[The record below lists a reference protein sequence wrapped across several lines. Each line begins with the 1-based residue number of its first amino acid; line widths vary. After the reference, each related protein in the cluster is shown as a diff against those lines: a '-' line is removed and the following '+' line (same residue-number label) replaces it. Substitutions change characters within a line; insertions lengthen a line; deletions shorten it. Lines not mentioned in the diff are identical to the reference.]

1 VGPDPAPLVTC
12 DTVRMT
18 KGGAEAAARHP
29 VDPTESPRRTRK
41 TVKRTHK
48 NGEEE
53 RDVLDKKT
61 LQVVPLGGLGEIG
74 KNMTAV
80 RQDSGIVLVD
90 AGMAFPDEETP
101 GIDLIL
107 PDFTYLREHADELK
121 GIVITHGH
129 EDHVGALPYIL
140 REFNV
145 PVYGTKLTLG
155 LVRSKLQEFG
165 IKRGDLREIKA
176 GDTQR
181 LGGFGLEFVHVNHS
195 IPDAVAIAIRTN
207 AGLIVF
213 SGDYKVDLTPI
224 EGAPMD
230 LGHLAALGK
239 EGVLAF
245 FGDSTNSE
253 RPGYVPSEKTVEA
266 TFEEIFEKATGRIIV
281 ASFASHIHRVTQ
293 VVEAAKKHN
302 RLVGVLGRS
311 MVRNVGIARELGYLD
326 LPQEM
331 LVEQRDMGRIPD
343 GDIAVLMTGSQGEPL
358 AALSRVAAG
367 THRSVEVGPGD
378 TVVIAAH
385 PIPGNERGV
394 ARTIDNLMKQGA
406 EVHYSPLESVHVSGH
421 GAQEEQKLVLALLK
435 PRFLVPVHGEFRML
449 RHHANTAMSMGIPEE
464 NIFILE
470 NGGRMEFKDGK
481 ARRIDNVAAGT
492 FLVDAG
498 AIADTSESIMRE
510 RQQLSGDGMFVV
522 VARVSAQDG
531 QPIGSPEVISRGFAD
546 PQASNGLVDDSINTV
561 TKTLERTAKKRVTD
575 AEELKKEIR
584 KDLSAF
590 LSQKARKRP
599 IILPMVVEI

>member
-1 VGPDPAPLVTC
+1 
-12 DTVRMT
+12 MM
-18 KGGAEAAARHP
+18 
-29 VDPTESPRRTRK
+29 
-41 TVKRTHK
+41 
-48 NGEEE
+48 
-53 RDVLDKKT
+53 DKKT

-107 PDFTYLREHADELK
+107 PDFTYLREHSDELK
-121 GIVITHGH
+121 GIVLTHGH
-129 EDHVGALPYIL
+129 EDHVGALPYLL

-145 PVYGTKLTLG
+145 PVYATKLTLG

-165 IKRGDLREIKA
+165 IKKGDLREIKA
-176 GDTQR
+176 GDKQK

-195 IPDAVAIAIRTN
+195 IPDAVAVAIRTN

-224 EGAPMD
+224 EGDPMD
-230 LGHLAALGK
+230 LGRLAELGN

-266 TFEEIFEKATGRIIV
+266 TFEEIFAKATGRIIV

-293 VVEAAKKHN
+293 VVEAAKKHD

-311 MVRNVGIARELGYLD
+311 MIRNVGIARELGYLD
-326 LPQEM
+326 LPQRM
-331 LVEQRDMGRIPD
+331 LVEQRDMGRVPD
-343 GDIAVLMTGSQGEPL
+343 SEIVVMMTGSQGEPL

-367 THRSVEVGPGD
+367 THRSIEVGPGD

-406 EVHYSPLESVHVSGH
+406 EVHYSPLEAVHVSGH

-435 PRFLVPVHGEFRML
+435 PKFLVPVHGEFRML
-449 RHHANTAMSMGIPEE
+449 HHHANTAMSMGIPEE
-464 NIFILE
+464 NVFILE
-470 NGGRMEFKDGK
+470 NGGRMEFRDGK
-481 ARRIDNVAAGT
+481 ARRADNVTAGM

-522 VARVSAQDG
+522 VARVDAQNG
-531 QPIGSPEVISRGFAD
+531 QLLGPPDVISRGFVN
-546 PQASNGLVDDSINTV
+546 PQGANGLVDESVATV

-590 LSQKARKRP
+590 LSQKTRKRP
-599 IILPMVVEI
+599 IVLPLIVEV

>member
-1 VGPDPAPLVTC
+1 
-12 DTVRMT
+12 
-18 KGGAEAAARHP
+18 
-29 VDPTESPRRTRK
+29 
-41 TVKRTHK
+41 
-48 NGEEE
+48 
-53 RDVLDKKT
+53 VLDKKT

-121 GIVITHGH
+121 GVVLTHGH
-129 EDHVGALPYIL
+129 EDHVGALPYLL

-145 PVYGTKLTLG
+145 PVYATKLTLG
-155 LVRSKLQEFG
+155 LVRSKLNEFG
-165 IKRGDLREIKA
+165 IKKGDLREIKA
-176 GDTQR
+176 GDRQR

-195 IPDAVAIAIRTN
+195 IPDAVALAIRTN

-293 VVEAAKKHN
+293 VVEAAKKHD

-311 MVRNVGIARELGYLD
+311 MIRNVGIARELGYLD
-326 LPQEM
+326 LPQRM
-331 LVEQRDMGRIPD
+331 LVEQRDMGRVPD
-343 GDIAVLMTGSQGEPL
+343 SEIVVMMTGSQGEPL

-367 THRSVEVGPGD
+367 THRSIEVGPGD

-406 EVHYSPLESVHVSGH
+406 EVHYSPLEAVHVSGH

-435 PRFLVPVHGEFRML
+435 PKFLVPVHGEFRML
-449 RHHANTAMSMGIPEE
+449 HHHANTAMSMGIPEE
-464 NIFILE
+464 NVFILE
-470 NGGRMEFKDGK
+470 NGGRMEFRDGK
-481 ARRIDNVAAGT
+481 ARRADNVTAGM

-522 VARVSAQDG
+522 VARVDAQNG
-531 QPIGSPEVISRGFAD
+531 QLLGPPDVISRGFVN
-546 PQASNGLVDDSINTV
+546 PQGANGLVDESVATV

-590 LSQKARKRP
+590 LSQKTRKRP
-599 IILPMVVEI
+599 IVLPLIVEV

>member
-1 VGPDPAPLVTC
+1 
-12 DTVRMT
+12 M
-18 KGGAEAAARHP
+18 
-29 VDPTESPRRTRK
+29 
-41 TVKRTHK
+41 
-48 NGEEE
+48 
-53 RDVLDKKT
+53 LDRKT

-107 PDFTYLREHADELK
+107 PDFTYLREHRDELK
-121 GIVITHGH
+121 GIVLTHGH
-129 EDHVGALPYIL
+129 EDHVGALPYLL

-165 IKRGDLREIKA
+165 IKRGDLREVKA
-176 GDTQR
+176 GDKQN

-195 IPDAVAIAIRTN
+195 IPDAVAVAMRTN

-224 EGAPMD
+224 EGEPMD
-230 LGHLAALGK
+230 LGHMAALGRQ
-239 EGVLAF
+239 GVLAF
-245 FGDSTNSE
+245 FGDSTNAE

-266 TFEEIFEKATGRIIV
+266 TFEKVFEKAEGRIIV

-293 VVEAAKKHN
+293 VVEAAKKHD
-302 RLVGVLGRS
+302 RLVGVTGRS
-311 MVRNVGIARELGYLD
+311 MIRNVGIARELGYLD
-326 LPQEM
+326 LPQQM
-331 LVEQRDMGRIPD
+331 LVEQRDIGSVPD
-343 GDIAVLMTGSQGEPL
+343 GDIAILMTGSQGEPL
-358 AALSRVAAG
+358 AALSRIAAG
-367 THRSVEVGPGD
+367 THRTIEVGEGD

-394 ARTIDNLMKQGA
+394 ARTINNLMQRGA
-406 EVHYSPLESVHVSGH
+406 DVHYSPLEAVHVSGH

-435 PRFLVPVHGEFRML
+435 PKFLVPVHGEFRML

-470 NGGRMEFKDGK
+470 NGGRLEFKDGG
-481 ARRIDNVAAGT
+481 ARRIDNVAAGM

-498 AIADTSESIMRE
+498 AIADTSEAIVRE

-522 VARVSAQDG
+522 VARINAQNGKLLGPPD
-531 QPIGSPEVISRGFAD
+531 VISRGFVD
-546 PQASNGLVDDSINTV
+546 PQASDGLVDESIATV

-575 AEELKKEIR
+575 RDALKKEIR
-584 KDLSAF
+584 KDLSGL
-590 LSQKARKRP
+590 LSQKTRKRP
-599 IILPMVVEI
+599 IVLPLIVEV

>member
-1 VGPDPAPLVTC
+1 
-12 DTVRMT
+12 M
-18 KGGAEAAARHP
+18 
-29 VDPTESPRRTRK
+29 
-41 TVKRTHK
+41 
-48 NGEEE
+48 
-53 RDVLDKKT
+53 DKKT

-80 RQDSGIVLVD
+80 RQDSGIILID

-107 PDFTYLREHADELK
+107 PDFTYLREHSDELK
-121 GIVITHGH
+121 GIVLTHGH
-129 EDHVGALPYIL
+129 EDHVGALPYLL

-145 PVYGTKLTLG
+145 PVYATKLTLG

-165 IKRGDLREIKA
+165 IKKGDLREMKA

-195 IPDAVAIAIRTN
+195 IPDAVAVAIRTN

-213 SGDYKVDLTPI
+213 SGDYKIDLTPI

-230 LGHLAALGK
+230 LGRLAELGR

-266 TFEEIFEKATGRIIV
+266 TFERIFDRAQGRIIV
-281 ASFASHIHRVTQ
+281 ASFASHIHRVSQ
-293 VVEAAKKHN
+293 VVEAAKKHD
-302 RLVGVLGRS
+302 RLIGVTGRS

-326 LPQEM
+326 LPEQM
-331 LVEQRDMGRIPD
+331 FVEQRDMGRIPD
-343 GDIAVLMTGSQGEPL
+343 SDIAILMTGSQGEPL
-358 AALSRVAAG
+358 AALSRIAAG
-367 THRSVEVGPGD
+367 THRTVEVGPGD

-394 ARTIDNLMKQGA
+394 SRTINGLMQRGA
-406 EVHYSPLESVHVSGH
+406 DVHYSPLEAVHVSGH

-435 PRFLVPVHGEFRML
+435 PKFLVPVHGEFRML
-449 RHHANTAMSMGIPEE
+449 RHHANTAESMGIPEE

-470 NGGRMEFKDGK
+470 NGGRMEFKDGT
-481 ARRIDNVAAGT
+481 ARRIDNVAAGM

-498 AIADTSESIMRE
+498 AIADTSEAIMRE
-510 RQQLSGDGMFVV
+510 RQQLSGEGMFIV
-522 VARVSAQDG
+522 VARVNAQSG
-531 QPIGSPEVISRGFAD
+531 QLLGPPDVISRGFVD
-546 PQASNGLVDDSINTV
+546 PQSSNGLVDESMAVV
-561 TKTLERTAKKRVTD
+561 TGTLERTAKKRVTD
-575 AEELKKEIR
+575 RDELKKEIR
-584 KDLSAF
+584 KDLSGF
-590 LSQKARKRP
+590 LSQKTRKRP
-599 IILPMVVEI
+599 IVLPLVVEV

>member
-1 VGPDPAPLVTC
+1 
-12 DTVRMT
+12 
-18 KGGAEAAARHP
+18 
-29 VDPTESPRRTRK
+29 
-41 TVKRTHK
+41 
-48 NGEEE
+48 
-53 RDVLDKKT
+53 VLDKNT

-107 PDFTYLREHADELK
+107 PDFTYLREHSGELK
-121 GIVITHGH
+121 GIVLTHGH
-129 EDHVGALPYIL
+129 EDHVGALPYLL

-145 PVYGTKLTLG
+145 PVYATKLTLG

-165 IKRGDLREIKA
+165 IKKGDLREIKA
-176 GDTQR
+176 GDSQR

-195 IPDAVAIAIRTN
+195 IPDAVAVAIRTN

-266 TFEEIFEKATGRIIV
+266 TLEEIFVKATGRIIV

-293 VVEAAKKHN
+293 VVEAAKKHK

-331 LVEQRDMGRIPD
+331 MVEQRDMGRIPD

-367 THRSVEVGPGD
+367 THRSVEVGEGD

-406 EVHYSPLESVHVSGH
+406 YVHYSPLEAVHVSGH
-421 GAQEEQKLVLALLK
+421 AAQEEQKLVLALLK
-435 PRFLVPVHGEFRML
+435 PKFLVPVHGEFRML

-464 NIFILE
+464 NVFILE
-470 NGGRMEFKDGK
+470 NGGRMEFRDGM
-481 ARRIDNVAAGT
+481 ARRIDDVAAGM

-498 AIADTSESIMRE
+498 AIADTSEAIMRE

-522 VARVSAQDG
+522 VARVSAQNG
-531 QPIGSPEVISRGFAD
+531 QLLSSPDVISRGFAD
-546 PQASNGLVDDSINTV
+546 PQGTNGLVDESVATV

-599 IILPMVVEI
+599 IVLPLVVEV